1 MMKLKINTTTTNN
14 NNRNP
19 KIIIKHQSSSRKT
32 ITITITT
39 TMMIFVTG
47 ILCLILLKETD
58 IMGVTAYVSPTTR
71 NNNIVVATLNNRN
84 IERNRIGN
92 IIMNRSYN
100 NNKNVIGLRVLR
112 TPMGDEV
119 IDVSSSSS
127 SSPSSSSSSSSS
139 IDTITTT
146 SQTTAGI
153 TTNNNNINTINN
165 NNDIIKNKSNNVF
178 IDGIIKKIGRVENER
193 IIFPEYD
200 TGEVP
205 RIFSSLRYERTISSS
220 EDNNDSSLSKVTAK
234 HNSGSVFGGASL
246 VAGTM
251 VGAGILAL
259 PSATAPVGFIPSTG
273 AMGIGWLYMTM
284 SGLLIAELSIN
295 RLGQSGK
302 PGQGMLDLYEDSL
315 GPKWSKVG
323 STAYFGLHYCLLVA
337 YIAQGGSNLNVLLGL
352 DTLGWLPN
360 GVPQA
365 VFASS
370 IAAGLYFAK
379 PNIIEKANN
388 VFVSILAVVFMGII
402 TLGVGTA
409 DFHSL
414 IEPSN
419 QHPENVVNALPIIFL
434 SLVYHNVV
442 PTVVNQLEGD
452 RSKITKAILFG
463 TSVPTLMFVAWNA
476 VVLGNVGAEA
486 AASGVVDPVALLQS
500 SGGNPILGNLVT
512 VFSSLALVTSL
523 IGFVYGLIDGW
534 TDVFNLPTEG
544 PTYEKW
550 KAPLFGLVFLP
561 PLALSLTDPDIFFT
575 ALDYG
580 GAFGVSTL
588 FLILPPIMVW
598 QQRYGDEKQ
607 PLLTKPMVPL
617 GKIPLGSM
625 WKAAGTLII
634 EQGADKLGVFDWFE
648 QQFQQF
654 F

>member
-1 MMKLKINTTTTNN
+1 
-14 NNRNP
+14 
-19 KIIIKHQSSSRKT
+19 
-32 ITITITT
+32 
-39 TMMIFVTG
+39 MIFVTG
-47 ILCLILLKETD
+47 IFCLVLLKSFSVETESE
-58 IMGVTAYVSPTTR
+58 IMVTAFVAPTTR
-71 NNNIVVATLNNRN
+71 NSNIVSTINRN
-84 IERNRIGN
+84 IDERNRIGN
-92 IIMNRSYN
+92 IIMNRNYN
-100 NNKNVIGLRVLR
+100 SIHNGLRVLE

-127 SSPSSSSSSSSS
+127 SATPSSLE
-139 IDTITTT
+139 TITTT
-146 SQTTAGI
+146 SQTTAGL
-153 TTNNNNINTINN
+153 TNNNNNSN
-165 NNDIIKNKSNNVF
+165 KNIFV
-178 IDGIIKKIGRVENER
+178 DGIIKKIGRVEDER

-205 RIFSSLRYERTISSS
+205 RIFSSLTYERT
-220 EDNNDSSLSKVTAK
+220 DNNDDINTKGTTTTKVIAK

-323 STAYFGLHYCLLVA
+323 SAAYFGLHYCLLVA

-352 DTLGWLPN
+352 DTLGVPN

-365 VFASS
+365 VFATA
-370 IAAGLYFAK
+370 IAAGLYSAK

-388 VFVSILAVVFMGII
+388 VFVSILAVVFTGII
-402 TLGVGTA
+402 ALGVGTA

-512 VFSSLALVTSL
+512 IFSSLALVTSL

-544 PTYEKW
+544 PSYEKW

-598 QQRYGDEKQ
+598 QQRYGDEQQ
-607 PLLTKPMVPL
+607 PLLTKPM
-617 GKIPLGSM
+617 GK
-625 WKAAGTLII
+625 
-634 EQGADKLGVFDWFE
+634 F
-648 QQFQQF
+648 
-654 F
+654 

>member
-1 MMKLKINTTTTNN
+1 
-14 NNRNP
+14 
-19 KIIIKHQSSSRKT
+19 
-32 ITITITT
+32 
-39 TMMIFVTG
+39 MIFVTG
-47 ILCLILLKETD
+47 IFCLVLLKSFSIETESE
-58 IMGVTAYVSPTTR
+58 IMVTAFVSPTTR
-71 NNNIVVATLNNRN
+71 NSNSNIVSTINRN
-84 IERNRIGN
+84 IEERNRIGN
-92 IIMNRSYN
+92 IIMNRNYN
-100 NNKNVIGLRVLR
+100 SIHNSLRVLK

-119 IDVSSSSS
+119 IDV
-127 SSPSSSSSSSSS
+127 PSSSSSASATTSSLES
-139 IDTITTT
+139 IATT

-153 TTNNNNINTINN
+153 TNNNN
-165 NNDIIKNKSNNVF
+165 NKSNKNIFV
-178 IDGIIKKIGRVENER
+178 DGIIKKIGRVEDER
-193 IIFPEYD
+193 IIYPEYN

-205 RIFSSLRYERTISSS
+205 RIFSSLTYERA
-220 EDNNDSSLSKVTAK
+220 ENNDDINNTKGTTTKTKVIAK

-259 PSATAPVGFIPSTG
+259 PSATASVGFIPSTG
-273 AMGIGWLYMTM
+273 AMGIGWLYMAM

-315 GPKWSKVG
+315 GPKWSKLG
-323 STAYFGLHYCLLVA
+323 SAAYFGLHYCLLVA

-352 DTLGWLPN
+352 DTLGVPN

-365 VFASS
+365 VFAAA
-370 IAAGLYFAK
+370 IAAGLYSAK
-379 PNIIEKANN
+379 PNTIEKANN
-388 VFVSILAVVFMGII
+388 VFVSILAVVFTGII
-402 TLGVGTA
+402 ALGVGSA

-476 VVLGNVGAEA
+476 VVLGNVGPEA
-486 AASGVVDPVALLQS
+486 AASGIVDPVALLQS
-500 SGGNPILGNLVT
+500 SGGNPMLGNLVT
-512 VFSSLALVTSL
+512 IFSFLALVTSL

-544 PTYEKW
+544 PTYDKW

-598 QQRYGDEKQ
+598 QQRYGDEQQ
-607 PLLTKPMVPL
+607 PLLTKPM
-617 GKIPLGSM
+617 GKFQVLLELLSRIL
-625 WKAAGTLII
+625 
-634 EQGADKLGVFDWFE
+634 FE
-648 QQFQQF
+648 YCDDLLLYIY
-654 F
+654 